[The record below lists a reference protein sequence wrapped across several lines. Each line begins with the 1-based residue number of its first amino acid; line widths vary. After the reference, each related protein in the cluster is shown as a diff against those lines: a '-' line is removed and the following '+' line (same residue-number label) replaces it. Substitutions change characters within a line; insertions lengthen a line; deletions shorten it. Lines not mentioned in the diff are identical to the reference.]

1 MGLEDR
7 LIDSIGMNINRN
19 ELYISGGYSS
29 NGLLKSS
36 EVHALD
42 TEAKVG
48 PDLPFATS
56 DHCMVQFRLGSFEI
70 FWSVGHDLPLLIL

>member
-19 ELYISGGYSS
+19 EIYISGGYSS

-36 EVHALD
+36 EVHTFD

-70 FWSVGHDLPLLIL
+70 FWSTHYDWKLEI

>member
-19 ELYISGGYSS
+19 EIYISGGYSS

-36 EVHALD
+36 EVHTFD

-48 PDLPFATS
+48 PDLPCICHKRS
-56 DHCMVQFRLGSFEI
+56 LYGPIQ
-70 FWSVGHDLPLLIL
+70 VGFI